1 MIIIVESGATKS
13 DWRKI
18 DKDGTIVS
26 QSLHHGT
33 NVSSMKMETIK
44 SILAEGLES
53 IQASCE
59 DRFYLY
65 TAGVITEEIRKELKD
80 HIMSLVN
87 FKDLDIQNDLVGAA
101 RGALGHQSG
110 VAAIM
115 GTGSNT
121 CFYDGKQISQ
131 SVYSGGFILGDDG
144 SASVLGRMFIT
155 DYLKKLIP
163 EDVALDFESKYDCS
177 YMSIVENV
185 YRGPAPAGYLGG
197 FAPFIISHY
206 NNPYIKDMVDK
217 NFRNFIE
224 RSLKTYDTDTYQVG
238 VIGGFGYA
246 CRDIFIPMC
255 EEAGI
260 RISRIIKEPVEGL
273 INYHMHE

>member
-26 QSLHHGT
+26 QSLHRGT

-53 IQASCE
+53 MQASCE

-121 CFYDGKQISQ
+121 CFYDGKQVSQ
-131 SVYSGGFILGDDG
+131 TVYSGGFILGDDG

-163 EDVALDFESKYDCS
+163 EDVASDFESKYDCS

-206 NNPYIKDMVDK
+206 NNPYIKEMVDK

-224 RSLKTYDTDTYQVG
+224 RSLKTYDTDTYPVG

>member
-44 SILAEGLES
+44 SILAEGLEA

-121 CFYDGKQISQ
+121 CFYDGKQVSQ

-163 EDVALDFESKYDCS
+163 EDVASDFESKYDCS

-185 YRGPAPAGYLGG
+185 YRGSAPAGYLGG

-224 RSLKTYDTDTYQVG
+224 RSLKTYDTDTYPVG
-238 VIGGFGYA
+238 VVGGFGYA
-246 CRDIFIPMC
+246 CRDIFLPMC

-260 RISRIIKEPVEGL
+260 RISGIIKEPVEGL